1 MKVLADSI
9 SVGAKKEGFEGITLI
24 TRIIRPLI
32 DKIAHDIFFS
42 YKLELL
48 IGTMDY
54 IVPAVWGEKKDGQHD
69 STQQEIY
76 RKVFPVIRTVLNSL
90 ELKDLSPSQEFAID
104 FLIRELL
111 ISKITFAIEMMKNM
125 MINAMNSDE
134 QHVDLLLQNSILSHL
149 EPIGNA

>member
-1 MKVLADSI
+1 
-9 SVGAKKEGFEGITLI
+9 
-24 TRIIRPLI
+24 
-32 DKIAHDIFFS
+32 
-42 YKLELL
+42 
-48 IGTMDY
+48 MDY
-54 IVPAVWGEKKDGQHD
+54 IVPAVWGEKKDGQPD
-69 STQQEIY
+69 ATQQEIY

-90 ELKDLSPSQEFAID
+90 ELKDLSPSQEFAIE

-111 ISKITFAIEMMKNM
+111 ISKITFEIEMMKNM

>member
-9 SVGAKKEGFEGITLI
+9 SVGAKKEGFEGITDI